1 MIKKVLLSLV
11 LVVVIVFAGAFYYID
26 SIVKSGI
33 EIVGSEVL
41 GTDVSVSSVSI
52 SPLSGSGTIS
62 GLTIQNPEG
71 FTADNIMQLG
81 EVTVSLNL
89 SSLLSDVI
97 EITEISVIEPVITY
111 ETKITTDNIRALLA
125 NLPSTAESGTAS
137 EEVASDVGKGLI
149 INEFNLNAAQ
159 VNLIASII
167 EQSVVLG
174 DIQLRDIGTENQA
187 ATVSQ
192 ALEKI
197 LGAVSSKILSAE
209 MPGLNDL
216 RESVEGRL
224 QDGVQQAEE
233 AVEEGVEEIGN
244 RLRSILN

>member
-1 MIKKVLLSLV
+1 MIKKLLLSLV
-11 LVVVIVFAGAFYYID
+11 LVVVIVFAAAFFYID

-33 EIVGSEVL
+33 EVVGSEVL
-41 GTDVSVSSVSI
+41 GTGVSVSSVSI
-52 SPLSGSGTIS
+52 SPLSGSGTIR

-89 SSLLSDVI
+89 SSLMSDVI
-97 EITEISVIEPVITY
+97 EITEISVIEPIITY

-125 NLPSTAESGTAS
+125 NLPSTAESGTAG
-137 EEVASDVGKGLI
+137 EDAASDAGKGLI

-197 LGAVSSKILSAE
+197 LGAVSTEILSAE
-209 MPGLNDL
+209 MPGLNEL

-224 QDGVQQAEE
+224 QDGVEQAEE
-233 AVEEGVEEIGN
+233 AVEQGVEEIGN
-244 RLRSILN
+244 RLRSILQ

>member
-1 MIKKVLLSLV
+1 MIKKLLLSLV
-11 LVVVIVFAGAFYYID
+11 LVVVIVSAGAFFYID

-33 EIVGSEVL
+33 EMVGSEVL
-41 GTDVSVSSVSI
+41 GTGVSVSSVSI
-52 SPLSGSGTIS
+52 SPLSGSGTIR
-62 GLTIQNPEG
+62 GLVIENPEG

-81 EVTVSLNL
+81 EVSVSL
-89 SSLLSDVI
+89 SLASLMTDVI

-125 NLPSTAESGTAS
+125 NLPTTPGAANEDA
-137 EEVASDVGKGLI
+137 AADAGKGLI
-149 INEFNLNAAQ
+149 IKEFNLNAAQ

-167 EQSVVLG
+167 EQSVVLD
-174 DIQLRDIGTENQA
+174 DIQLLDIGTENQA

-197 LGAVSSKILSAE
+197 LSAVSTRVLNAE

-233 AVEEGVEEIGN
+233 AVEQGVEEIGN
-244 RLRSILN
+244 RLRGILK

>member
-1 MIKKVLLSLV
+1 MIKKVLVSLV
-11 LVVVIVFAGAFYYID
+11 FLVVILLAGAFFYID
-26 SIVKSGI
+26 SIVKNGI
-33 EIVGSEVL
+33 EVVGSHVL
-41 GTDVSVSSVSI
+41 GTPISVASVSI
-52 SPLSGSGTIS
+52 SPLNGSGTIR
-62 GLTIQNPEG
+62 GLSIGNPEG
-71 FTADNIMQLG
+71 FTAENIMQLG
-81 EVTVSLNL
+81 EITVSLNT

-97 EITEISVIEPVITY
+97 EITEITVVEPVITY

-125 NLPSTAESGTAS
+125 NLPSTSG
-137 EEVASDVGKGLI
+137 EVGDDVAVDSGKGLI
-149 INEFNLNAAQ
+149 INEFNLNGAQ
-159 VNLIASII
+159 LNLIASII

-197 LGAVSSKILSAE
+197 LGAVSTKILNAE

-224 QDGVQQAEE
+224 Q
-233 AVEEGVEEIGN
+233 EGVEQAEGAVEQGVEDISN

>member
-1 MIKKVLLSLV
+1 MIKKLLLSLV
-11 LVVVIVFAGAFYYID
+11 FIVVVVFAAAFFYID

-33 EIVGSEVL
+33 ETVGSKVL
-41 GTDVSVSSVSI
+41 GTGVSVSSVSI
-52 SPLSGSGTIS
+52 SPLSGSGTIR
-62 GLTIQNPEG
+62 GLIIENPEG

-81 EVTVSLNL
+81 EVSVSLNL
-89 SSLLSDVI
+89 ASLMSDVI

-125 NLPSTAESGTAS
+125 NLPSTAASGTANQ
-137 EEVASDVGKGLI
+137 EVASDTGKGLI

-167 EQSVVLG
+167 EQSVVLE

-197 LGAVSSKILSAE
+197 LRAVSTRILNAE
-209 MPGLNDL
+209 MPGLNEL

-224 QDGVQQAEE
+224 QDEVQQAEE
-233 AVEEGVEEIGN
+233 AVEQGVEEIGN